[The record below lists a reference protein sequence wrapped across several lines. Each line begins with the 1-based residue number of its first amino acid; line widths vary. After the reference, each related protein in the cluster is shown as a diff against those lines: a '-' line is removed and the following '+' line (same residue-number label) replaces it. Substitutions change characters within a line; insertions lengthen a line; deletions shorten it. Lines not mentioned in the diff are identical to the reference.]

1 MCNGIVL
8 KNLNKLDEAIEYFDK
23 LIKLNPIDSLA
34 FCNKGI
40 ALYKLNKFKESFT
53 SGNTPG
59 RRNRCTDRFVR
70 YPYPKSL
77 ITNY

>member
-40 ALYKLNKFKESFT
+40 ALCKLNKFDVT
-53 SGNTPG
+53 W
-59 RRNRCTDRFVR
+59 
-70 YPYPKSL
+70 
-77 ITNY
+77 